1 MIWNW
6 REITRNRRNTTP
18 RGLLGGAPDTTQS
31 ASTMAKGKP
40 QRRAKAQTPV
50 LTSKNADAET
60 KSTTKSTTTA
70 CKTASD
76 GSNVHLT
83 LADYRVLVDW
93 LEVKQNFEALQ
104 IVSGKTTVG
113 GPPKITK
120 RAAFAAMAAYLFAE
134 AANKRVT
141 KKLKPEQMQG
151 RWRTYMS
158 DKSFK
163 AITTRTV

>member
-1 MIWNW
+1 
-6 REITRNRRNTTP
+6 
-18 RGLLGGAPDTTQS
+18 
-31 ASTMAKGKP
+31 MAKGKP

-104 IVSGKTTVG
+104 VVSGKTTVG

-120 RAAFAAMAAYLFAE
+120 RAACAAMAAYLFAE
-134 AANKRVT
+134 TTNKRLT
-141 KKLKPEQMQG
+141 KQLKPEQMQG